1 MNCSNCE
8 NSVGPE
14 GLLVTKPG
22 DIKNVHPVAAI
33 CETCLTRSIT
43 IKLILTR
50 ADTES
55 DFSYE
60 QFASLK
66 NH

>member
-8 NSVGPE
+8 NEVGPK
-14 GLLVTKPG
+14 GLVISEPG
-22 DIKNVHPVAAI
+22 DIKTVTTVAAI
-33 CETCLTRSIT
+33 CETCLTRTIT

-55 DFSYE
+55 TFGYE
-60 QFASLK
+60 QFSALK
-66 NH
+66 SQ